1 MINPK
6 MNLAV
11 EEDVSGIKTLNS
23 VTKQEAQLQ
32 EMPGQGL
39 LAIKAARFAG
49 YFLIL
54 SMTA

>member
-6 MNLAV
+6 MNPAV

-23 VTKQEAQLQ
+23 VIKQAAQLQ

-39 LAIKAARFAG
+39 LAIKAALFAG